1 MPAADRAAEQRPTG
15 TVELIAGKLA
25 DRDDEI
31 SRGKYRDRREG
42 HVVTFPPPPANT
54 TPMTLR

>member
-31 SRGKYRDRREG
+31 SRGKDRDRREG

-54 TPMTLR
+54 TL